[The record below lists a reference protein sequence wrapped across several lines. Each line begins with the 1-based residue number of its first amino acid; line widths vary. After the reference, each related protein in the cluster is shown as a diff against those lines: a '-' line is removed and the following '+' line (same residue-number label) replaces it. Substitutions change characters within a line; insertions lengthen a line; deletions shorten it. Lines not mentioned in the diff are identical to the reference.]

1 LETGPGRMYL
11 TKTPGPHDKPR
22 VKINKPSKRKFMQI
36 IISKLSLRN
45 FKGIR
50 DLDVT
55 FGEIT
60 NVAGANATGK
70 TTLKDAFLWLLF
82 GKDSTGRSD
91 FQIKTLD
98 ANNEPLHH
106 LDHEVTGLINF
117 GSESI
122 LLRKIYREKWTKV
135 KGRPH
140 AEFSG
145 HTTEFFWND
154 VPMKEKDYQAAI
166 SKMITETLFR
176 LLTDTNFFQ
185 TLPKGEQR
193 SQLLAI
199 AGEITM
205 EEVANQLSQE
215 EKRPIELA
223 ELKKALSAGKTLD
236 QYRDEIKS
244 KIKALQTGGE
254 YQARI
259 DELNKSLL
267 SFVPW
272 DYDHEEKLLAD
283 HLRALDDIDRLL
295 MDRTAAETHRQEMIL
310 AKSREVMDMKI
321 KAQGIE
327 FDLNQKLRAQGL
339 TRGRAIQDKK
349 TERRVKVDERARL
362 IVDISTDEGR
372 IQGWEVVKSDL
383 LNKWKATNSETLEF
397 KDGDLACPTCHRP
410 LDSEVI
416 ISKKFDMTKSFNA
429 DKTRRLADIDT
440 QGKKVS
446 GDIKATKESIA
457 TMKAKKET
465 LDAEITLLDGE
476 ISNLEINDTNAKAN
490 EELEIQKLLN
500 QDTEL
505 LGLKEMIR
513 LGEEELNAPPPAGTD
528 ALARQDLLNKKSAI
542 NLQIKQ
548 SRELLADKVEVEK
561 ITARI
566 TELKAKE
573 LDFAEKIMYFEG
585 LDFAIEQFNRKK
597 MEILES
603 RVNDK
608 FKLVS
613 FKLFEKQVNG
623 GLADVC
629 VTLIGGVPYS
639 DANTASKVAAGLDI
653 INTLSEFYGITAPVW
668 IDNRES
674 VINIPETR
682 SQIINLIVREG
693 VDSLKILRMDKV
705 VETN

>member
-1 LETGPGRMYL
+1 
-11 TKTPGPHDKPR
+11 
-22 VKINKPSKRKFMQI
+22 MQI

-50 DLDVT
+50 ELDAN

-60 NVAGANATGK
+60 NIAGANATGK

-82 GKDSTGRSD
+82 GKDSTGRAD
-91 FQIKTLD
+91 FQIKTLAAD
-98 ANNEPLHH
+98 NEPLHH

-122 LLRKIYREKWTKV
+122 NLRKIYREKWTKV

-154 VPMKEKDYQAAI
+154 VPLKEKEYQAAI
-166 SKMITETLFR
+166 STIISETLFR

-185 TLPKGEQR
+185 TLSKGEQR

-199 AGEITM
+199 AGEIDERDILET
-205 EEVANQLSQE
+205 LG
-215 EKRPIELA
+215 A
-223 ELKKALSAGKTLD
+223 EALGAINIKDLDQIVEGKKTVD

-244 KIKALQTGGE
+244 KIKALQTGGQ

-259 DELNKSLL
+259 DELKNSLS
-267 SFVPW
+267 SFLDW
-272 DYDHEEKLLAD
+272 DYEAEKISLDKDIAELGEVEKLLED
-283 HLRALDDIDRLL
+283 K
-295 MDRTAAETHRQEMIL
+295 MAAETKRQEGIL
-310 AKSREVMDMKI
+310 AMSRETMDLKTR
-321 KAQGIE
+321 AQEIE
-327 FDLNQKLRAQGL
+327 FDLKHKLRAKGL
-339 TRGRAIQDKK
+339 DRTRAIGDKK
-349 TERRVKVDERARL
+349 TERRNKVDDRAR
-362 IVDISTDEGR
+362 IVVDISTEEGR
-372 IQGWEVVKSDL
+372 ILRWEVIKSDL
-383 LNKWKATNSETLEF
+383 LNKWKGANAETLEF
-397 KDGDLACPTCHRP
+397 KEGSFDCPTCKRALP
-410 LDSEVI
+410 EMAI
-416 ISKKFDMTKSFNA
+416 ASKKEEMTKSFNENKA
-429 DKTRRLADIDT
+429 LRLADIDT

-446 GDIKATKESIA
+446 GDIKASKESID
-457 TMKAKKET
+457 TMKAKKQT

-505 LGLKEMIR
+505 LALKEMIALR
-513 LGEEELNAPPPAGTD
+513 EEQLHAPQTYSDEGRIRGELVKSRRT
-528 ALARQDLLNKKSAI
+528 LLDKIDSGKKI
-542 NLQIKQ
+542 Q
-548 SRELLADKVEVEK
+548 SEKVEVKK

-566 TELKAKE
+566 AELKAKE
-573 LDFAEKIMYFEG
+573 LDIAEKIMYFEG
-585 LDFAIEQFNRKK
+585 LDFAIDKFNRKK

-629 VTLIGGVPYS
+629 VTLVGGVPYA

-674 VINIPETR
+674 VINIPETK
-682 SQIINLIVREG
+682 SQVINLIVRKDTPKLTITTWE
-693 VDSLKILRMDKV
+693 K
-705 VETN
+705 ETVNSN